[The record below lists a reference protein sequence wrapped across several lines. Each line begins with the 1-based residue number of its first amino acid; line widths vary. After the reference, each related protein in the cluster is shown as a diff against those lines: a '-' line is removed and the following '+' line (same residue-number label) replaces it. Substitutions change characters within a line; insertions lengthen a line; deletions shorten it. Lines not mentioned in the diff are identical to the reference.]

1 MKKALSPIAVLFL
14 VLASASW
21 AVELIE
27 VERVEVPDD
36 ARLVPDEFVVR
47 FRPSMGELDGRAI
60 NSLPMPMRDSLD
72 ELAMEY
78 EVRVMKPMFRGAAAR
93 GIGELAGY
101 HRVKIGEG
109 ESLEAA
115 MAAYEALPWVEHV
128 EPIGV
133 HPVCATP
140 NDSWYS
146 SQWHLN
152 QANGHD
158 VDAAGAWDTE
168 TGDESVVVA
177 VLDTG
182 VRYYHKDLGGL
193 NASPSDAAAT
203 RGNVWINWAEKNG
216 AAGVDDDMNGYV
228 DDWVGWDFVN
238 GGQQCFP
245 GEDCELQD
253 NDPRDFNGH
262 GTHCAGNICAINNN
276 GYALCSPSGGWGDG
290 SLAEGGNGVKV
301 MCCRVG
307 WSATY
312 ATTQIGYVRMDFCAE
327 ALYYA
332 ADNGAKIASCSWGS
346 SDTGGIDA
354 AVTYFI
360 NKGGLVFKAAGN
372 SGTEVADFLC
382 GRPDVISVAATD
394 KDDCRA
400 IFSNYGTWVD
410 VSAPGVSVYSLYH
423 SYEDP
428 DGEYVAKMSGTSMS
442 TPLVASVAALIWSK
456 NPDWTADQVE
466 QRLYETADDLDGLAC
481 NSIYAG
487 KLGAGRVNA
496 HAAVG
501 SAEPAL
507 VAEFAASTTS
517 GMGPLK
523 VDFTDHSVGAT
534 SWIWDFGDGETS
546 SAWNPSHI
554 YTGPGV
560 YTVTLTVSNSS
571 ASDTKTVEGCILV
584 TSPSLQCDDLAG
596 NDISH
601 WENALG
607 TWTAEGGYMNGDCD
621 TRDARITSPLG
632 PFTAATINCRVR
644 MNAGR
649 LNRTAR
655 ILFGY
660 TDGSNYRF
668 IEGDDVNDTWSIC
681 QRVDGVN
688 ERLRSVEKP
697 IGTHQWCDVVVEIA
711 DNGNATLYVEGAPL
725 TSYRWP
731 TAVNGRLGC
740 GYDASNSDFGD
751 FCAGGTG
758 PGAVLQVTAEDDG
771 GASQEAAFG
780 LANSPNPF
788 STDTEIAFTLPEGC
802 EVRLVV
808 YDAAGRRVR
817 SLFGGYYPE
826 GSHVLSF
833 DGRDDAGR
841 ALSAGVYFY
850 CLRCGG
856 RAESRKML
864 VWK

>member
-1 MKKALSPIAVLFL
+1 
-14 VLASASW
+14 
-21 AVELIE
+21 LIE

-36 ARLVPDEFVVR
+36 ARLVPNEFIVR
-47 FRPSMGELDGRAI
+47 FEPSMGELDNRAI
-60 NSLPMPMRDSLD
+60 NSLPMLMRDRLE

-78 EVRVMKPMFRGAAAR
+78 EVRAMKPMFRGAAA
-93 GIGELAGY
+93 GGVGELAGY

-109 ESLEAA
+109 ESLAEA

-128 EPIGV
+128 EPIGI

-140 NDSWYS
+140 NDSWYG

-152 QANGHD
+152 QAGGAD
-158 VDAAGAWDTE
+158 VDAPEAWDIE
-168 TGDESVVVA
+168 TGGESVIVA

-182 VRYYHKDLGGL
+182 VRYYHKDLGGS
-193 NASPSDAAAT
+193 NASPSDTAAT
-203 RGNVWINWAEKNG
+203 RGNVWINWTEKNG
-216 AAGVDDDMNGYV
+216 AEGVDDDGNGYV
-228 DDWVGWDFVN
+228 DDWVGWDFVD
-238 GGQQCFP
+238 GAQQGWP
-245 GEDCELQD
+245 GEDCDVRD

-262 GTHCAGNICAINNN
+262 GTHCSGVVGAINNN
-276 GYALCSPSGGWGDG
+276 AYAMASPAGGWGDG
-290 SLAEGGNGVKV
+290 SLAEMGNGAKV

-307 WSATY
+307 WSGVFNIY
-312 ATTQIGYVRMDFCAE
+312 EVGYVRMDYCAE

-354 AVTYFI
+354 AVTYFV
-360 NKGGLVFKAAGN
+360 NSGGLVFKAAGN
-372 SGTEVADFLC
+372 NNSENADYLC
-382 GRPDVISVAATD
+382 GRSDVISVAATD
-394 KDDCRA
+394 RYDCKA
-400 IFSNYGTWVD
+400 AFSAYGSWVD
-410 VSAPGVSVYSLYH
+410 VSAPGVNVYSLYH
-423 SYEDP
+423 NHEDP
-428 DGEYVAKMSGTSMS
+428 EGEYVARMSGTSMA
-442 TPLVASVAALIWSK
+442 TPLAASVAALIWSK
-456 NPDWTADQVE
+456 NPDWTADQVK
-466 QRLYETADDLDGLAC
+466 QRLCDTADDLDGLAC
-481 NSIYAG
+481 NSLYAG
-487 KLGAGRVNA
+487 KLGAGRANA

-507 VAEFAASTTS
+507 VADFAASTTS
-517 GMGPLK
+517 GMGPLR
-523 VDFTDHSVGAT
+523 VDFTDQSVGAT
-534 SWIWDFGDGETS
+534 SWSWDFGDGGTS

-554 YTGPGV
+554 YTGPGA

-571 ASDTKTVEGCILV
+571 ASDTKIVEGCILV
-584 TSPSLQCDDLAG
+584 ASPSLQCDDLAG
-596 NDISH
+596 TDISH

-655 ILFGY
+655 ILFAY

-668 IEGDDVNDTWSIC
+668 IEGDDVNDTWSIY

-697 IGTHQWCDVVVEIA
+697 IGTHEWYDVVVEIA
-711 DNGNATLYVEGAPL
+711 DNGNATLFVECVPL
-725 TSYRWP
+725 TSYRWSN
-731 TAVNGRLGC
+731 AVNGRLGF
-740 GYDASNSDFGD
+740 GYDASNSDFSD

-758 PGAVLQVTAEDDG
+758 PGAVLQVAAEDDG

-780 LANSPNPF
+780 LGNSPNPF
-788 STDTEIAFTLPEGC
+788 STSTEIAFTLPEGC
-802 EVRLVV
+802 DVLLVV

-817 SLFGGYYPE
+817 RLAGGYYSE
-826 GSHVLSF
+826 GSHILPF
-833 DGRDDAGR
+833 DGRDDGGR
-841 ALSAGVYFY
+841 SLSPGVYFY
-850 CLRCGG
+850 CLRCNG
-856 RAESRKML
+856 RAESNKML